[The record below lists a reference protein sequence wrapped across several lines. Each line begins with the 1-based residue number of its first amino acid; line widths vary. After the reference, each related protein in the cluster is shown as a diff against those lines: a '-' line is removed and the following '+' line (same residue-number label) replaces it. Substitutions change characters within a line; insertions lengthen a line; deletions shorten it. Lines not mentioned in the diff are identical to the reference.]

1 MNRPASAFPVANAGH
16 APRRGCLR
24 NWGGSPEPLVRL
36 VCFGWCGAGAS
47 AYRRLAPGLPGHIE
61 LLAVQLPG
69 REERFGEPRLR
80 RMEQVVD
87 HVFPDIAAL
96 FDRPLF
102 LFGHSMGALVAFEL
116 ALALKTRLGREPQGL
131 IVSGHMPP
139 GAAGEPARGGGGKRR
154 WHEADDA
161 AFIANLHRLGGTP
174 PEVLND
180 TGLMRS
186 LLPVL
191 RADYEVLETYS
202 PLVEAPVLSC
212 PLTACAGVDDKEV
225 GPEGLAQWRSR
236 STGRFTENW
245 FPGGHFYL
253 CAQPGMLTRCLAD
266 WTAPG
271 LRTGPG
277 FDGEPVGVAGRPE

>member
-1 MNRPASAFPVANAGH
+1 MNGPPFACPVVH
-16 APRRGCLR
+16 ALRTPRRGCLR
-24 NWGGSPEPLVRL
+24 NWSGGPKPLARL

-47 AYRRLAPGLPGHIE
+47 AYRRFAPGLPGHIE

-87 HVFPDIAAL
+87 HAFPDIAAL

-102 LFGHSMGALVAFEL
+102 LFGHSMGALVAWEM
-116 ALALKTRLGREPQGL
+116 ALAFKTRLGREPQGL

-139 GAAGEPARGGGGKRR
+139 RPAGEPARGNGKPR

-161 AFIANLHRLGGTP
+161 AFLGHLRRLGGTP

-180 TGLMRS
+180 AGLMRS

-191 RADYEVLETYS
+191 RADYEVLETYRPS
-202 PLVEAPVLSC
+202 GDAPALSC
-212 PLTACAGVDDKEV
+212 PLTACAGVDDQEV

-253 CAQPGMLTRCLAD
+253 CAQPGMLARCLAD

-271 LRTGPG
+271 FRAGPG
-277 FDGEPVGVAGRPE
+277 FDGEPLGEAGHPA